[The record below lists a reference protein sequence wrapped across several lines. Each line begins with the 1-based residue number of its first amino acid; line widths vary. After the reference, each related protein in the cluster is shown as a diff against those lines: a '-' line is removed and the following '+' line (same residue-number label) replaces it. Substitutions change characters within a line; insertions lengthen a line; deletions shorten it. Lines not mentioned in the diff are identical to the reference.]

1 MPFSQDKAFELV
13 NAAHERGRLAH
24 AFLLTGPRHSGKA
37 GLAAQMA
44 DLLNGDSNSGE
55 ADLWGEPVEKELPT
69 LDEVEGEFTRIVRP
83 RSKSRQIRVDEMRE
97 IEKMMNQSAP
107 AGKWKIGIIVDADRM
122 NESAENAFLKTLEEP
137 PPQSLLLLLSGE
149 PERLLPTIWSRC
161 VHLAL
166 TKSAETPREEE
177 VEQLLPLLDSITKQG
192 LGTLDAGL
200 LVKAGLESLLQER
213 KADITKRN
221 EAAYKEEAAIYK
233 NASEGDWLER
243 REKMYEAQTAAEYHG
258 ARSRVIDT
266 LLAWVGDLVRAKAG
280 GIGLEFP
287 DYQETL
293 TAAVANEH
301 LDGLLRRVS
310 AVEELR
316 RLSETNVVEAL
327 ALEVCLMKAFGK
339 NTISS

>member
-1 MPFSQDKAFELV
+1 VPFTEEKAFDLV
-13 NAAHERGRLAH
+13 NSAHERGRLAH
-24 AFLLTGPRHSGKA
+24 AFLITGPRGSGKER
-37 GLAAQMA
+37 LAARMS
-44 DLLNGDSNSGE
+44 DLLNGDQSDEGD
-55 ADLWGEPVEKELPT
+55 DLWGEPVEKAIPT
-69 LDEVEGEFTRIVRP
+69 LDEVEGEFTRVVRP

-107 AGKWKIGIIVDADRM
+107 AAKWKIGVIVDADRM

-137 PPQSLLLLLSGE
+137 PNQSLLLLLSSE

-161 VHLAL
+161 VNLSL
-166 TKSAETPREEE
+166 TKPSDAPRGDE
-177 VEQLLPLLDSITKQG
+177 VEQLLSLLDSVTREH
-192 LGTLDAGL
+192 LGSLDGGL
-200 LVKAGLESLLQER
+200 LVKAGLEGLLQEQ
-213 KADITKRN
+213 KALITKRN
-221 EAAYKEEAAIYK
+221 EAAYKEEAATYK
-233 NASEGDWLER
+233 KSSEGDWLER

-266 LLAWVGDLVRAKAG
+266 LLAWIGDLVRAKAG

-287 DYQETL
+287 DYAETL
-293 TAAVANEH
+293 TQAVADEH

-339 NTISS
+339 I

>member
-1 MPFSQDKAFELV
+1 MPFSQEKAFELV
-13 NAAHERGRLAH
+13 TSAHERERLAH
-24 AFLLTGPRHSGKA
+24 AFLITGPRGSGKER
-37 GLAAQMA
+37 LAAQMA
-44 DLLNGDSNSGE
+44 DLLNGEADDGG
-55 ADLWGEPVEKELPT
+55 ADLWGEPVAKEIPT
-69 LDEVEGEFTRIVRP
+69 LDEVEGEFTRVVRP
-83 RSKSRQIRVDEMRE
+83 RSKSRQIRVDEMRD

-107 AGKWKIGIIVDADRM
+107 SGKWKIGVIVDADRM

-137 PPQSLLLLLSGE
+137 PQQSLLLLLSSE

-166 TKSAETPREEE
+166 TKPADAAREEE
-177 VEQLLPLLDSITKQG
+177 VTRLLTVLDEVTRQG

-200 LVKAGLESLLQER
+200 LVKAGLETLLQEH
-213 KADITKRN
+213 KEVIAKRN
-221 EAAYKEEAAIYK
+221 AAAFKEESAIYK

-258 ARSRVIDT
+258 ARSRIIDT
-266 LLAWVGDLVRAKAG
+266 LLSWVGDLVRAKAG

-287 DYQETL
+287 EYRETL
-293 TAAVANEH
+293 LSAAENEH
-301 LDGLLRRVS
+301 LDGLLRRVG

-327 ALEVCLMKAFGK
+327 SLEVCLMKAFGK
-339 NTISS
+339 T